1 MMIGNSSGK
10 VNAQQIAMSD
20 LGYTKENNNYI
31 YANQHG

>member
-1 MMIGNSSGK
+1 MSGNSSGK